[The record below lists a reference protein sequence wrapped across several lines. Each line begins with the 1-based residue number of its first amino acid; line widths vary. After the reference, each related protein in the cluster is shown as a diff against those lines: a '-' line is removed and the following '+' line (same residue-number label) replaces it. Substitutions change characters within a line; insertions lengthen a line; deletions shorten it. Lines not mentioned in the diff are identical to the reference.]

1 MSKRSKPL
9 AWLIAREVHCVFV
22 YACVWLTDSEGETE
36 AGKKHREEF
45 NSSMLIT
52 STSSQMA
59 EGVGVKPLF
68 TAILTTSVLILQEL
82 GHTLHGLHDKCVYS
96 KSLGCLQVSDGLV
109 EK

>member
-36 AGKKHREEF
+36 AGKKTQRGREGF

-59 EGVGVKPLF
+59 EG
-68 TAILTTSVLILQEL
+68 SVLNL
-82 GHTLHGLHDKCVYS
+82 YS
-96 KSLGCLQVSDGLV
+96 PPY
-109 EK
+109 

>member
-82 GHTLHGLHDKCVYS
+82 GHTLHGMINASIANL
-96 KSLGCLQVSDGLV
+96 
-109 EK
+109 